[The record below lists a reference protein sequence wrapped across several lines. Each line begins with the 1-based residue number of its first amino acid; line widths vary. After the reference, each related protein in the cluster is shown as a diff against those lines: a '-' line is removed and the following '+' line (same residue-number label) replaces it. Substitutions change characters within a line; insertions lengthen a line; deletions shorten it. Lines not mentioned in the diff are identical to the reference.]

1 MKESKMTK
9 KKEEERLNA
18 IKALEK
24 VIEPILA
31 RYEKEV
37 VGAMLATL
45 LARNLVQYPAHV
57 QPVVYAGLHRLMLNL
72 VMDLTR
78 RENGFPT
85 TGSGMPIE
93 TLYEDDFAEKV
104 AQDPELAEQVAETN
118 ARIRNALSQ
127 CHSIEEVEEALAELG
142 MERVKDG
149 DRDKALNLLKNKQ
162 RRH

>member
-31 RYEKEV
+31 RHEKEV

-57 QPVVYAGLHRLMLNL
+57 QPIVYAGLHRLMLNL
-72 VMDLTR
+72 VMDLTKK
-78 RENGFPT
+78 ENAMPT

-93 TLYEDDFAEKV
+93 TIYEDDFAEKV
-104 AQDPELAEQVAETN
+104 AQDPELAEKVAETN

-127 CHSIEEVEEALAELG
+127 CYSIEEVEEALAKLG
-142 MERVKDG
+142 MERVKDD

>member
-1 MKESKMTK
+1 MGSKMTK

-18 IKALEK
+18 IHALEK
-24 VIEPILA
+24 IIEPILA

-72 VMDLTR
+72 IMDLTKK
-78 RENGFPT
+78 ENGLPT

-93 TLYEDDFAEKV
+93 TIYEDDFAERWGDHQV
-104 AQDPELAEQVAETN
+104 RARPSTAEDPRDARVTKSRARDDFTIRGELPQRNHMITRISSRAGG
-118 ARIRNALSQ
+118 ARSA
-127 CHSIEEVEEALAELG
+127 
-142 MERVKDG
+142 
-149 DRDKALNLLKNKQ
+149 
-162 RRH
+162 